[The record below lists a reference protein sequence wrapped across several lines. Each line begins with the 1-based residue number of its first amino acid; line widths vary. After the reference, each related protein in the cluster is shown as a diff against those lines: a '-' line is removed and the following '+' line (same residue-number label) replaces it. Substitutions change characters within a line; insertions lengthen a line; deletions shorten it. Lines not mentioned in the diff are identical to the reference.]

1 MLEAILTNTVQLH
14 HKDWVNR
21 ISEALGYF
29 KNTWRNTTVHATY
42 ELVYGKQVLLP
53 IQFQVKTFWMAM
65 HLGIYLYE
73 AQKQRVM
80 HLNELNEIHQ
90 DAIQHSMLIEDQRD
104 CWHDQLIKKN
114 ISI

>member
-1 MLEAILTNTVQLH
+1 
-14 HKDWVNR
+14 
-21 ISEALGYF
+21 
-29 KNTWRNTTVHATY
+29 
-42 ELVYGKQVLLP
+42 
-53 IQFQVKTFWMAM
+53 MAM

-90 DAIQHSMLIEDQRD
+90 DAIQHTMLIQDQRY

-114 ISI
+114 ISIQEIGLYSLIAGLKISRELSIPIV

>member
-1 MLEAILTNTVQLH
+1 
-14 HKDWVNR
+14 
-21 ISEALGYF
+21 
-29 KNTWRNTTVHATY
+29 
-42 ELVYGKQVLLP
+42 
-53 IQFQVKTFWMAM
+53 MAM

-90 DAIQHSMLIEDQRD
+90 DAIQHTMLIEDQRD

>member
-1 MLEAILTNTVQLH
+1 
-14 HKDWVNR
+14 
-21 ISEALGYF
+21 
-29 KNTWRNTTVHATY
+29 
-42 ELVYGKQVLLP
+42 
-53 IQFQVKTFWMAM
+53 MAM

-90 DAIQHSMLIEDQRD
+90 DAIQHTIMLIQDQRY

-114 ISI
+114 ISIQEIGLYSLIAGLKISRELSIPIV